1 MALDFPNSP
10 TNGQVFGNY
19 TYNSTKGAWTVTP
32 QTQLKA
38 AVGDVKPSTPSNGD
52 LWYNSTDGYMYMYYT
67 DGTSNQ
73 WVQVGGPAY
82 SNETGYRY
90 VQQLE
95 LTSSTTFSKATY
107 PWLRAIR
114 VRCLGGGGG
123 GGFVN
128 VTPAAGAVA
137 IASGGAGGNYAE
149 SFITDIVSLLSS
161 ENVTVGAAG
170 AGGVGST
177 STAATAGGTSSFGT
191 TPIVSAAG
199 GALGASLTTGAAVPN
214 AFAPAAGTAT
224 GTGDIVI
231 PGGGATPRWYDLA
244 TLVKLST
251 GGGNAMFPQPAFG
264 ISASSAAASGVA
276 ALSGTYGVGGQGAG
290 KVQSNV
296 SVVNGGA
303 GSSGLVILD
312 LFA

>member
-1 MALDFPNSP
+1 MAIDFPSSP

-32 QTQLKA
+32 QTQLKT

-95 LTSSTTFSKATY
+95 ITSSTTFTKATY

-128 VTPAAGAVA
+128 VTPAAGSVA
-137 IASGGAGGNYAE
+137 IASGGAGGTYAE
-149 SFITDIVSLLSS
+149 SFITDIASLVSS
-161 ENVTVGAAG
+161 ETVTVGAAG

-177 STAATAGGTSSFGT
+177 STVATAGGTSSFGT

-199 GALGASLTTGAAVPN
+199 GGLGLSLTTAGVVPTAVG
-214 AFAPAAGTAT
+214 GTTGNTT

-231 PGGGATPRWYDLA
+231 PGGGASPRYYDLA
-244 TLVKLST
+244 TMAKQSV
-251 GGGNAMFPQPAFG
+251 GGGNAMFPQPATG
-264 ISASSAAASGVA
+264 SATVSAASGSS
-276 ALSGTYGVGGQGAG
+276 ALSGTYGVGGQGGA
-290 KVQSNV
+290 KIQSNAT
-296 SVVNGGA
+296 VVNGGA
-303 GSSGLVILD
+303 GSSGLVLLD

>member
-1 MALDFPNSP
+1 MALDFPASP

-19 TYNSTKGAWTVTP
+19 TYNSTKGAWTATAQSPLFAV
-32 QTQLKA
+32 
-38 AVGDVKPSTPSNGD
+38 VGDVKPSSPANGQ

-73 WVQVGGPAY
+73 WVQTGGPAFT
-82 SNETGYRY
+82 NETGYRY

-137 IASGGAGGNYAE
+137 IASGGAGGTYAE
-149 SFITDIVSLLSS
+149 SFITDIASLLSS
-161 ENVTVGAAG
+161 EAVTVGAAG

-199 GALGASLTTGAAVPN
+199 GGLGASLTAAVAVPN
-214 AFAPAAGTAT
+214 AFAGTAGNTT

-244 TLVKLST
+244 TMSKFST
-251 GGGNAMFPQPAFG
+251 GGGNALFPQAQHG
-264 ISASSAAASGVA
+264 SATISAGAGASALA
-276 ALSGTYGVGGQGAG
+276 GTYGVGGMGAA
-290 KVQSNV
+290 KIQSNATT
-296 SVVNGGA
+296 VNGGA

>member
-1 MALDFPNSP
+1 MAIDFPSSP

-95 LTSSTTFSKATY
+95 ITSSTTFSKATY

-123 GGFVN
+123 GGYVS
-128 VTPAAGAVA
+128 VTPGTGQSAV
-137 IASGGAGGNYAE
+137 ASGGAGGTYAE
-149 SFITDIVSLLSS
+149 SFITDIASLLSS
-161 ENVTVGAAG
+161 ETITVGAAG
-170 AGGVGST
+170 TGGVA
-177 STAATAGGTSSFGT
+177 STATVATAGGTSSFGT

-199 GALGASLTTGAAVPN
+199 GGLGVSVTT
-214 AFAPAAGTAT
+214 AGTVPTAANGTPGNTT

-231 PGGGATPRWYDLA
+231 PGGTATPRWYDLA
-244 TLVKLST
+244 TMAKMSS
-251 GGGNAMFPQPAFG
+251 GGGNAIFPAPFQHSATT
-264 ISASSAAASGVA
+264 SASAGSS
-276 ALSGTYGVGGQGAG
+276 ALSGTYGVGGAGAA
-290 KVQSNV
+290 KVQSNATN
-296 SVVNGGA
+296 VNGGN
-303 GSSGLVILD
+303 GTSGLVILD